1 MYAPPLYKC
10 TLDMVTDIC
19 MNFLK
24 SSVVLIR
31 CGQIDLD
38 EVLEGILVTRDS
50 LPLQYLGLPLS
61 VWSLRRRG
69 FQHLEDKCAEKLPTC
84 NGKFIA
90 MVGRVS
96 LVKLVIATQAIYHL
110 TPLSIPSRTLKYI
123 NKSERAF
130 IWAAKDTTTCAKCKV
145 HWDIVCRRKIYGG
158 LGILHLK
165 KIASSHR
172 LRCHGLNGKIP

>member
-1 MYAPPLYKC
+1 MVLPTNRVECFSNIKHEKEDRYLSFVESICKILDIKKVIMYAPPLYKC

-24 SSVVLIR
+24 SSVILIR

-61 VWSLRRRG
+61 VWSLRRRD

-110 TPLSIPSRTLKYI
+110 TPLSIPSRT
-123 NKSERAF
+123 
-130 IWAAKDTTTCAKCKV
+130 
-145 HWDIVCRRKIYGG
+145 
-158 LGILHLK
+158 
-165 KIASSHR
+165 
-172 LRCHGLNGKIP
+172 